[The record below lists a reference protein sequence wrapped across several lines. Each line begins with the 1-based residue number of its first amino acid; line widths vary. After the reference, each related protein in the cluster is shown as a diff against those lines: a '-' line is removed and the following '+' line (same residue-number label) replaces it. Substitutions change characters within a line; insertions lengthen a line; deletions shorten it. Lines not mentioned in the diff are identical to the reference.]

1 MMMKPKHFQQQFENL
16 KQAVDFAKQHA
27 HDPVLYTTI
36 MEHAQTQLDILRLH
50 ISEDLHMPSEQQ
62 LTQAVEQLKIEL
74 ESMLHEPEPDLG
86 YHAIDRVMQ
95 DICAVYKCN
104 PQQLHDCFVSQ
115 VGMTPDDWAATQ
127 YYYLTN
133 QHSDSQ
139 LPQQLNEAVYH
150 GRRVQLNKPQRGG
163 KKKFFVYVRDPKT
176 GNIKRV
182 SFGDKNMEIKRDDPK
197 RRASYRARH
206 GCGTA
211 RASDRTRAEYWS
223 CRMWGTKS
231 VSNILRGK

>member
-1 MMMKPKHFQQQFENL
+1 MTPSHFKKQLVNLQQ
-16 KQAVDFAKQHA
+16 AIAFAWQHA
-27 HDPVLYTTI
+27 HDPVLYNTV
-36 MEHAQTQLDILRLH
+36 MEHAQSQMAILE
-50 ISEDLHMPSEQQ
+50 SHMHGTMHEPSEAHMQQAVQQ
-62 LTQAVEQLKIEL
+62 LKLEL
-74 ESMLHEPEPDLG
+74 ESISHEPNPDLG
-86 YHAIDRVMQ
+86 YHAIDAVMQ
-95 DICAVYKCN
+95 RICSSYCCSG
-104 PQQLHDCFVSQ
+104 QQLHNSFVDA
-115 VGMTPDDWAATQ
+115 VGMTPDDWVATQ
-127 YYYLTN
+127 YYYMSN
-133 QHSDSQ
+133 QHSVHDQ
-139 LPQQLNEAVYH
+139 PQQLNEAVYH

-176 GNIKRV
+176 GNVKRV
-182 SFGDKNMEIKRDDPK
+182 SFGDKNMEIKRDDPQ